1 MGPEVSEQFSEYI
14 SGVTLCSQRVFQDAL
29 NGPNKDIFASIVN
42 SRIPLPR
49 KSVES
54 LEEVLRESV
63 GSAAGASHPLHA
75 YCNKAL
81 ALGSTLETKM
91 KAMSTKEFEQVLH
104 PIFQEDEMILILAG
118 AVLGAAAGGLQL
130 WQNDRIDRWV
140 NKLYAKFQKWRTNRA
155 ERRASTEGTS
165 NPSTEQSPDT
175 GVE

>member
-1 MGPEVSEQFSEYI
+1 MGVSEQFSEYI

-54 LEEVLRESV
+54 LVEVLRESV

-81 ALGSTLETKM
+81 ALRGTLETKM
-91 KAMSTKEFEQVLH
+91 KAMSTIEFEQVLH
-104 PIFQEDEMILILAG
+104 PIFQEDELTLILAG
-118 AVLGAAAGGLQL
+118 GVLGAAAGAIQMVL
-130 WQNDRIDRWV
+130 NAPSDENKTSIPMKERIS
-140 NKLYAKFQKWRTNRA
+140 NLKSKFLNLTVSLLNRI
-155 ERRASTEGTS
+155 RRR
-165 NPSTEQSPDT
+165 D
-175 GVE
+175 